1 MLDASDGLVRLMTRS
16 PVKPLKNNDNR
27 ATGTVLKTRIITALV
42 LAPIAVV
49 GIFFLPPFGFA
60 LFTGLIITVGAWE
73 WANMSGWTS
82 MAARVAYGLVIA
94 IVLSGLFTVDAVS
107 VLWLALFWWVLSFL
121 MVRSYPQGSQRWQAP
136 VIRALMG
143 VLVLV
148 PAWVGLNHMRTGV
161 FEFGVSDNNLLLI
174 LYVFCI
180 VWVADIGA
188 YFAGRA
194 FGKAK
199 LAPRVSPGKSWA
211 GVWGGLLAV
220 AILAGLV
227 GLWANASSAN
237 TLLLVLASL
246 VTGLVSVQG
255 DLLESMMKRFR
266 GIKDSSQ
273 LLPGHGGIMDRI
285 DSLTAAIPVFALL
298 ITLLGWLSAGST

>member
-1 MLDASDGLVRLMTRS
+1 M
-16 PVKPLKNNDNR
+16 
-27 ATGTVLKTRIITALV
+27 LKTRIITALV
-42 LAPIAVV
+42 LAPIAVI

-60 LFTGLIITVGAWE
+60 LFTGLIITIGAWE

-82 MAARVAYGLVIA
+82 MAARIAYGLAVA
-94 IVLSGLFTVDAVS
+94 IILSGLLTVDAIS
-107 VLWLALFWWVLSFL
+107 VLWLALLWWLVSFL
-121 MVRSYPQGSQRWQAP
+121 MVRSYPGGSQLWQSP
-136 VIRALMG
+136 IIRVLIG

-161 FEFGVSDNNLLLI
+161 FQFGVSNNNLLLI

-220 AILAGLV
+220 AILASLV
-227 GLWANASSAN
+227 GLLAQASTAN
-237 TLLLVLASL
+237 TLMLVLASL
-246 VTGLVSVQG
+246 VTGLVSVLG
-255 DLLESMMKRFR
+255 DLVESMMKRFR

-285 DSLTAAIPVFALL
+285 DSLTAAIPVFALM
-298 ITLLGWLSAGST
+298 ITLLGWLSAGGV